1 MSLYR
6 KLLPKGGN
14 QALYKPLLVNITPL
28 DADQFT
34 RGYFSFHLFCYFLDC
49 LSYVYFHCIV
59 LSTIYHDSWIF
70 ADKLAS
76 HGLVFMVRGVCTE
89 VKFSLAYFATDGI
102 TSYQLMPLFWEAVGV
117 LEMSCNLWV
126 IASTS
131 DGASPNRRFFH
142 MHKTMDDNANGD
154 VCYRTINV
162 FAPHRYI
169 YFFADAPHLVKT
181 TRNCLYSSGHGSCT
195 R

>member
-1 MSLYR
+1 M
-6 KLLPKGGN
+6 
-14 QALYKPLLVNITPL
+14 
-28 DADQFT
+28 
-34 RGYFSFHLFCYFLDC
+34 
-49 LSYVYFHCIV
+49 
-59 LSTIYHDSWIF
+59 
-70 ADKLAS
+70 
-76 HGLVFMVRGVCTE
+76 VFMVRGVCTQL
-89 VKFSLAYFATDGI
+89 KFSLGYFATDGI
-102 TSYQLMPLFWEAVGV
+102 TSYKLMPLFWEAVGV
-117 LEMSCNLWV
+117 FEMSCNLWV

-131 DGASPNRRFFH
+131 DGASPNRRFFR